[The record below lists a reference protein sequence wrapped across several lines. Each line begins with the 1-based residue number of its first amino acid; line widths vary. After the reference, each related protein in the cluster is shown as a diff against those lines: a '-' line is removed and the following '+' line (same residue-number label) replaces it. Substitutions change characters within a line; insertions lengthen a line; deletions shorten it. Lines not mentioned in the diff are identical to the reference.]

1 MGKKGIAL
9 KVALTPEALFKP
21 VPHDRELPLKE
32 IEDSKEFKKWLEG
45 KKAYEVSKEKL
56 ALLAKMDELRRR
68 IGPIGINVT
77 ELIKEGRRR

>member
-1 MGKKGIAL
+1 MKAKEIPL
-9 KVALTPEALFKP
+9 KVALTPEELFKP

-32 IEDSKEFKKWLEG
+32 IESLEGYKKWLEG
-45 KKAYEVSKEKL
+45 RKASEVSKEKL
-56 ALLAKMDELRRR
+56 ALLAKMDELRQR